1 MTTARL
7 SLLRDMMHASFLAAA
22 LVSPMAFA
30 GPTNVPFKAA
40 FTISESVVFGGS
52 NGCNATGMIRGSGQ
66 ASHLGRATLVSQ
78 DCIVFTSPT
87 SPNFNFSSS
96 TPRVAGGEW
105 RPALRDLQRHRH
117 AAGGRCTSPVRT
129 VHSQR
134 RYRPLRQC
142 DGCGHYRRLGRHQR
156 RSVPASRRHGNVVGK
171 NFLLNFSWNTTD
183 TTGSL
188 ANSASGI
195 RSPSQRRDIDDLPVS
210 A

>member
-96 TPRVAGGEW
+96 TLVLQAANGDQLFATYSGTATPQAGGALLLSGQFILNGGTGRFASATGTGTIDGLEDISGVPYQ
-105 RPALRDLQRHRH
+105 PAV
-117 AAGGRCTSPVRT
+117 GT
-129 VHSQR
+129 VMLS
-134 RYRPLRQC
+134 
-142 DGCGHYRRLGRHQR
+142 
-156 RSVPASRRHGNVVGK
+156 GK
-171 NFLLNFSWNTTD
+171 ISY
-183 TTGSL
+183 
-188 ANSASGI
+188 
-195 RSPSQRRDIDDLPVS
+195 
-210 A
+210 